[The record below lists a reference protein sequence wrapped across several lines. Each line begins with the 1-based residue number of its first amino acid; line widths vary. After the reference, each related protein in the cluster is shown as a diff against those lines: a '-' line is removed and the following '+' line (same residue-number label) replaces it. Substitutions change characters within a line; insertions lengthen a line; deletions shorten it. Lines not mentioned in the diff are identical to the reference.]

1 VSAASGG
8 DLLQLGRSRNCE
20 QRDRARAHAK
30 GSTLRPE
37 GVDHVSGHLAEHS
50 DEQLPAV
57 VIVCDEPPATQ
68 IGMLDALGQQ
78 AAKLGA
84 AVLTSGTA
92 ITSATMTVRVDQTIQ
107 LKSELPVPG
116 PLQPFSLDA
125 SALKEAIEVILEA

>member
-1 VSAASGG
+1 M
-8 DLLQLGRSRNCE
+8 R
-20 QRDRARAHAK
+20 RARLFAQ
-30 GSTLRPE
+30 E

-92 ITSATMTVRVDQTIQ
+92 ITSATMTVRVEQTIQ